1 MSSTG
6 SDDPLPGVPG
16 VGTQELDAMVDAEA
30 ADPRE
35 ELSKTDHDTD
45 LGIAMAEDAKRVS
58 RGELTADAYWEKYD
72 EAAAAEFGDAY
83 RETPNPSIEHPD
95 QTISSDTAESPR
107 PAPSGRSNPSPATCP
122 RPTSTPASAT

>member
-6 SDDPLPGVPG
+6 SDDPLPGVPD

-83 RETPNPSIEHPD
+83 PRRRTPLSSTPIRRSRPTPPNPS
-95 QTISSDTAESPR
+95 A
-107 PAPSGRSNPSPATCP
+107 APSGRSNPSPATCP